1 MENNACI
8 SQPTD
13 WSAAPSV
20 AEAGPHSAIL
30 PDTER
35 ALLDRVALQDQHAF
49 AMLYA
54 RYAAPVR
61 RYLLRCLSQADLV
74 DDVLQ
79 EVMLVLWQR
88 PSACPP
94 AVSLTAWLCGIAR
107 HKARKAMT
115 RAATPPALPRPPLD
129 SDVDDPAHVVLDQDP
144 PAVWPVP
151 WTHCRS
157 TNGPH
162 CGCSCT
168 RAVRIRTLP
177 RRWTPPSARCAP
189 ESRAP
194 VTGSARTSW
203 PSSSKCP
210 ETHHDGVSQHVSQ
223 VVVASIHSNS
233 PRCSSSAVS

>member
-20 AEAGPHSAIL
+20 AEASLTRIL

-79 EVMLVLWQR
+79 EVMLACGSVR
-88 PSACPP
+88 P
-94 AVSLTAWLCGIAR
+94 R
-107 HKARKAMT
+107 
-115 RAATPPALPRPPLD
+115 
-129 SDVDDPAHVVLDQDP
+129 
-144 PAVWPVP
+144 VP
-151 WTHCRS
+151 
-157 TNGPH
+157 
-162 CGCSCT
+162 
-168 RAVRIRTLP
+168 
-177 RRWTPPSARCAP
+177 
-189 ESRAP
+189 
-194 VTGSARTSW
+194 
-203 PSSSKCP
+203 
-210 ETHHDGVSQHVSQ
+210 
-223 VVVASIHSNS
+223 
-233 PRCSSSAVS
+233 PRCP